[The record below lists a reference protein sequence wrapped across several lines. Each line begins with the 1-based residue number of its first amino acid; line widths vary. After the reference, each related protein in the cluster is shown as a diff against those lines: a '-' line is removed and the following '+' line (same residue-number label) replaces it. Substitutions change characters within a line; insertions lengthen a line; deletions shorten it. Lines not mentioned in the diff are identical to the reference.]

1 MRPIVKPGRG
11 WVPASPQSLQC
22 WSIVTS
28 ASGMLLTLDSRHQ
41 AQPLSTAVGFFAI
54 YGAAAALSIPGAMI
68 LTLAAGAIFGLGLA
82 PERPD

>member
-1 MRPIVKPGRG
+1 MGAGLAAVAAVLAYRHFGIGE
-11 WVPASPQSLQC
+11 
-22 WSIVTS
+22 
-28 ASGMLLTLDSRHQ
+28 LLTLDSRHQ